1 MRARGIG
8 AGIRRRAM
16 TVHFI
21 GAGPGAADLITV
33 RGRDLIAR
41 CPVCL
46 YAGSIVPRELLAF
59 CPPGA
64 RIVDTAPLSLDEI
77 EQEFVAAHAAGSDV
91 ARLQS
96 GDLSIYSALAE
107 QLRRLAHRG
116 IAYTLTPGVP
126 AFAAAAAALQCEL
139 TVPEVAQSVVLTRIG
154 GRASRMPENEKLQTF
169 AASGATLVIHLAI
182 HGIDTIVKELAPFYG
197 AACPAAVV
205 VQASSL
211 HEQVLRGTLT
221 DIAAKVKAAGI
232 ERTALILVGPALAA
246 EGFRDS
252 ALYDADYVRRF
263 RGGAA

>member
-1 MRARGIG
+1 
-8 AGIRRRAM
+8 M

-46 YAGSIVPRELLAF
+46 YAGSIVPRELLDV

-77 EQEFVAAHAAGSDV
+77 EAEFVAAHGAGHDV
-91 ARLQS
+91 ARLHS

-107 QLRRLAHRG
+107 QLRRLRRRD
-116 IAYTLTPGVP
+116 IPYTLTPGVP
-126 AFAAAAAALQCEL
+126 AFAAAAAALECEL
-139 TVPEVAQSVVLTRIG
+139 TVPEVAQSVVLTRVS
-154 GRASRMPENEKLQTF
+154 GRASRMPERETLATF
-169 AASGATLVIHLAI
+169 AQSGATLVVHLAI
-182 HGIDTIVKELAPFYG
+182 HAVETVAAELVPFYG
-197 AACPAAVV
+197 GDCPAAVV
-205 VQASSL
+205 FQASTPA
-211 HEQVLRGTLT
+211 QRILRGTLA
-221 DIAAKVKAAGI
+221 DIAAQVSAAAI

-246 EGFRDS
+246 HDFRDS
-252 ALYDADYVRRF
+252 ALYDADYRRRF